1 MVFGGFL
8 LVELPILAAANGWKE
23 GASDS
28 LLLIL
33 LMPEVRLILLKPD
46 AASTTCWEVV
56 AWMGGPAN
64 GWDVSARA
72 GASDKS

>member
-33 LMPEVRLILLKPD
+33 LMPEVRLILL
-46 AASTTCWEVV
+46 S
-56 AWMGGPAN
+56 PAN